1 MAPRFRLN
9 AEDMAVLCEAGQ
21 IRRYR
26 PGDTLF
32 NEGDSS
38 DHVVVIRRGTVKIS
52 SVSPQGYEAVL
63 AVRSAGDLIGEFAA
77 LDRRPRSASVAAIDE
92 VEGVLISGDRF
103 RAFLRSHPHAALGL
117 LGQVISRLREADRR
131 RLEFGAHD
139 VAGRVSRLLLDL
151 VDTFGPELDPS
162 SDLLPAGARPGRVAI
177 TIPLS
182 QHEIAGATGSSREA
196 VSRALRRLRQT
207 RAIATGRRRVVVL
220 KTDELHRISA
230 EHSSEG
236 EASSGGDD

>member
-1 MAPRFRLN
+1 MRFRLSS
-9 AEDMAVLCEAGQ
+9 EEMAVLCAAGQ
-21 IRRYR
+21 TRRYR
-26 PGDTLF
+26 PGERLF
-32 NEGDSS
+32 TEGDSA
-38 DHVVVIRRGTVKIS
+38 DHVVVIRRGTVKVS

-77 LDRRPRSASVAAIDE
+77 LDRRPRSATVTAIDA

-103 RAFLRSHPHAALGL
+103 RAFLRAHPHAMLGL
-117 LGQVISRLREADRR
+117 LAEVISRLREADRR

-151 VDTFGPELDPS
+151 VDTFGPDT
-162 SDLLPAGARPGRVAI
+162 GADTGRPV

-182 QHEIAGATGSSREA
+182 QHDLAGATGASREA
-196 VSRALRRLRQT
+196 VSRALRRLRQS

-230 EHSSEG
+230 ERSSET
-236 EASSGGDD
+236 EASSRGDE